1 MFFPIFGFIASVT
14 VATPL
19 GDPDPV
25 VAVVAPYAVAP
36 EVTVVDG
43 FAADDLLLLPHA
55 ASAST
60 PSAATASRRTN
71 DVRMEPPGLT
81 SVRRTGA
88 GPIGFNE
95 PREPAGRIVGVMVD
109 ARPVLTNDDGV
120 RAVYAAHGPELYRF
134 ALRSLGDRGLAED
147 AVQETFVRAWQ
158 AAGTFDVER
167 EPAAW
172 LATIAKRAAIDIYR
186 REARRPASDI
196 VDLAADDPAVV
207 TLPPDLGTVDAV
219 WQVRNA
225 IEQLSPDEADII
237 RMHHLEGMTHVQIS
251 EQLGVALGTVK
262 SRSHRAHARLATLL
276 GHLKETVA

>member
-1 MFFPIFGFIASVT
+1 MAPPRAAALPLLHVT
-14 VATPL
+14 PAELDAFRRREP
-19 GDPDPV
+19 G
-25 VAVVAPYAVAP
+25 AVRALYRDYGRLVYAVAYR
-36 EVTVVDG
+36 VLG
-43 FAADDLLLLPHA
+43 
-55 ASAST
+55 
-60 PSAATASRRTN
+60 RR
-71 DVRMEPPGLT
+71 D
-81 SVRRTGA
+81 
-88 GPIGFNE
+88 
-95 PREPAGRIVGVMVD
+95 
-109 ARPVLTNDDGV
+109 
-120 RAVYAAHGPELYRF
+120 
-134 ALRSLGDRGLAED
+134 LAED

-158 AAGTFDVER
+158 AADTFDVER

-186 REARRPASDI
+186 REARRPTSDI
-196 VDLAADDPAVV
+196 IDLATDDPAVV

>member
-1 MFFPIFGFIASVT
+1 VEP
-14 VATPL
+14 
-19 GDPDPV
+19 
-25 VAVVAPYAVAP
+25 VAVVTTTLAVTDPVRGSRYPMAPPRATALPFSHVTPAELDAFRRREPGAVRALYRGYGRLVYAVAYR
-36 EVTVVDG
+36 VLG
-43 FAADDLLLLPHA
+43 
-55 ASAST
+55 
-60 PSAATASRRTN
+60 RR
-71 DVRMEPPGLT
+71 D
-81 SVRRTGA
+81 
-88 GPIGFNE
+88 
-95 PREPAGRIVGVMVD
+95 
-109 ARPVLTNDDGV
+109 
-120 RAVYAAHGPELYRF
+120 
-134 ALRSLGDRGLAED
+134 LAED

-186 REARRPASDI
+186 RESRRPASDI

-237 RMHHLEGMTHVQIS
+237 RMHHLEGMTHTQIS